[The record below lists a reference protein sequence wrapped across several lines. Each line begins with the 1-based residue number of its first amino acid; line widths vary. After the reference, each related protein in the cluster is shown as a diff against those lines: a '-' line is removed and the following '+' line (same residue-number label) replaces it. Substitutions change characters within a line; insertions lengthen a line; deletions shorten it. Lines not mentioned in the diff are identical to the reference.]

1 MVVFSTPFFGGG
13 FLKIIPRRII
23 VKLQTIIDERGQL
36 TVIERLPFGIK
47 RVYYQH
53 HVDPT
58 KGRKGH
64 AHRELRRLMVVVSGG
79 VTVTVRDGKGYRDVR
94 LNDPTMGM
102 LIEPLQ
108 WLELHHY
115 DPGTVV
121 LVLATMEHDEAD
133 CIRDFAEF
141 KALAK

>member
-58 KGRKGH
+58 KERKGH

-108 WLELHHY
+108 WLELHDY
-115 DPGTVV
+115 EPGTVV
-121 LVLATMEHDEAD
+121 LVLASMEHDESD

>member
-58 KGRKGH
+58 KERKGH

-121 LVLATMEHDEAD
+121 LVLASMEHDEAD

>member
-13 FLKIIPRRII
+13 FLKIIPRRYT
-23 VKLQTIIDERGQL
+23 VQLQTISDARGCL
-36 TVIERLPFGIK
+36 TVIERLPFEIK

-58 KGRKGH
+58 KERKGH
-64 AHRELRRLMVVVSGG
+64 AHRALRRLMVVVSGG
-79 VTVTVRDGKGYRDVR
+79 VTVTVRDSKTYYDRR
-94 LNDPTMGM
+94 LSDPTDGM
-102 LIEPLQ
+102 IIEPLQ
-108 WLELHHY
+108 WLELHDY
-115 DPGTVV
+115 EPGTVV
-121 LVLATMEHDEAD
+121 LVLASMEHDEAD

>member
-58 KGRKGH
+58 KDRKGH
-64 AHRELRRLMVVVSGG
+64 AHRALRRLMVVVSGG

-94 LNDPTMGM
+94 LDDPTMGM

-108 WLELHHY
+108 WLELHDY
-115 DPGTVV
+115 EPGTVV
-121 LVLATMEHDEAD
+121 LVLASMEHDESD